1 MGDRLGR
8 MASVREID
16 LNNIKGVQYLD
27 TVTPGKL
34 SGVKLFMKDG
44 NARLFQDED
53 LPLALA
59 LAKARFPKQEGSTR
73 MSDQPLERT
82 GAAFCRVDKIPWSQ

>member
-1 MGDRLGR
+1 

-16 LNNIKGVQYLD
+16 PNDIKAVQYLD

-34 SGVKLFMKDG
+34 SGVRLFMKDG
-44 NARLFQDED
+44 SVHFFENED

-59 LAKARFPKQEGSTR
+59 IAKERFPTKEGSTW
-73 MSDQPLERT
+73 MSDQPL
-82 GAAFCRVDKIPWSQ
+82 P

>member
-1 MGDRLGR
+1 

-16 LNNIKGVQYLD
+16 PNDIKAVQYLD

-34 SGVKLFMKDG
+34 SGLKLFMKNG
-44 NARLFQDED
+44 NVHLFENED

-59 LAKARFPKQEGSTR
+59 IAKERFPTKEGSTW
-73 MSDQPLERT
+73 MSDQPL
-82 GAAFCRVDKIPWSQ
+82 P

>member
-1 MGDRLGR
+1 

-16 LNNIKGVQYLD
+16 PNDIKAVQYLD

-34 SGVKLFMKDG
+34 SGVKLFLKDG
-44 NARLFQDED
+44 TVHLFENED

-59 LAKARFPKQEGSTR
+59 IAKERFPTKEGSTR
-73 MSDQPLERT
+73 MSDQPLTEL
-82 GAAFCRVDKIPWSQ
+82 

>member
-1 MGDRLGR
+1 

-16 LNNIKGVQYLD
+16 PTDIKAVQYLD

-34 SGVKLFMKDG
+34 SGVRLFMKDG
-44 NARLFQDED
+44 SVHFFENED

-59 LAKARFPKQEGSTR
+59 VAKERFPKKEGSNPHVGSTPNGTLNGIFSR
-73 MSDQPLERT
+73 R
-82 GAAFCRVDKIPWSQ
+82 